1 MIHNL
6 LTKMPVSDNPFI
18 LIEQNAQV
26 PERLKN
32 ALLSEIDTIRNT
44 STIVELFVGN
54 FINVLTASF
63 SIGSNVEEKDLQ
75 LKNNI

>member
-1 MIHNL
+1 
-6 LTKMPVSDNPFI
+6 MPESDNPFI

-54 FINVLTASF
+54 FINVLIASF
-63 SIGSNVEEKDLQ
+63 SSGSNVVEKEL
-75 LKNNI
+75 

>member
-1 MIHNL
+1 
-6 LTKMPVSDNPFI
+6 MPESENPFI
-18 LIEQNAQV
+18 FIEQNAQV

-54 FINVLTASF
+54 FISVLTASF
-63 SIGSNVEEKDLQ
+63 SIGSNVKEKEF
-75 LKNNI
+75 

>member
-63 SIGSNVEEKDLQ
+63 SIGINVEEKEL
-75 LKNNI
+75 

>member
-1 MIHNL
+1 MSE
-6 LTKMPVSDNPFI
+6 SDNPFL

-32 ALLSEIDTIRNT
+32 ALLSEVDTIRNT

-54 FINVLTASF
+54 FINVLTVSF
-63 SIGSNVEEKDLQ
+63 SIGSNVEEKEL
-75 LKNNI
+75 

>member
-1 MIHNL
+1 
-6 LTKMPVSDNPFI
+6 MPESENPFI
-18 LIEQNAQV
+18 FIEQNAQV

-54 FINVLTASF
+54 FISVLTASF
-63 SIGSNVEEKDLQ
+63 SIGSNVK
-75 LKNNI
+75 

>member
-1 MIHNL
+1 
-6 LTKMPVSDNPFI
+6 MPESENPFI
-18 LIEQNAQV
+18 FIEQNAQV

-32 ALLSEIDTIRNT
+32 ALLSEVDTIRNT

-63 SIGSNVEEKDLQ
+63 SIGSNVEEKEL
-75 LKNNI
+75 

>member
-1 MIHNL
+1 
-6 LTKMPVSDNPFI
+6 MPESNNPFI
-18 LIEQNAQV
+18 LIEPNAQV

-54 FINVLTASF
+54 FINVLTASL
-63 SIGSNVEEKDLQ
+63 SIGSNVEEKDL
-75 LKNNI
+75 

>member
-1 MIHNL
+1 
-6 LTKMPVSDNPFI
+6 MPESDNPFI

-54 FINVLTASF
+54 FINVLIASF
-63 SIGSNVEEKDLQ
+63 SS
-75 LKNNI
+75 

>member
-1 MIHNL
+1 
-6 LTKMPVSDNPFI
+6 MPESENPFI
-18 LIEQNAQV
+18 FIEQNAQV

-54 FINVLTASF
+54 FISVLTASF
-63 SIGSNVEEKDLQ
+63 SIGSNVKEK
-75 LKNNI
+75 KF

>member
-1 MIHNL
+1 
-6 LTKMPVSDNPFI
+6 MPESDNPFI

-44 STIVELFVGN
+44 STIVELFIGN
-54 FINVLTASF
+54 FINVLIASF
-63 SIGSNVEEKDLQ
+63 SSGSNVVEKEL
-75 LKNNI
+75 

>member
-1 MIHNL
+1 
-6 LTKMPVSDNPFI
+6 MPESENPFI
-18 LIEQNAQV
+18 FIEQNAQV

-54 FINVLTASF
+54 FINVLTATF
-63 SIGSNVEEKDLQ
+63 SNGSNVNENE
-75 LKNNI
+75 I